1 LFILVKHRI
10 FGNDSLK
17 DKMQLDY
24 DFFKINKRLSPKRG
38 RIIIS
43 EPFLPGNYF
52 SRSTILLVEHSDKGA
67 IGFILNKPVETA
79 VKDLFKDF
87 PDFGAE
93 VYVGGPVGNESIY
106 YIHTLGDKLHGS
118 IHVKDNLYWGG
129 DFDHLKA
136 LIGAGLV
143 ELNQVRFFIG
153 YSGWSEGQLEK
164 EIIEN
169 SWLVTDAPVEAIMN
183 SDEDFWIDSVKN
195 AGGHYELWQNFPED
209 PTLN

>member
-1 LFILVKHRI
+1 
-10 FGNDSLK
+10 
-17 DKMQLDY
+17 MQLDY
-24 DFFKINKRLSPKRG
+24 DFFKINRRLTPKRG
-38 RIIIS
+38 RVIIS

-52 SRSTILLVEHSDKGA
+52 SRSTILLVECSKKGA
-67 IGFILNKPVETA
+67 MGFILNKPVETA

-87 PDFGAE
+87 PDFSAE
-93 VYVGGPVGNESIY
+93 VFVGGPVGSESIY
-106 YIHTLGDKLHGS
+106 YIHTLGEKLHGS
-118 IHVKDNLYWGG
+118 LHVKDNLFWGG
-129 DFDHLKA
+129 DFEHLKS

-164 EIIEN
+164 EVVEN
-169 SWLVTDAPVEAIMN
+169 SWLVTDVPVESIMN

-195 AGGHYELWQNFPED
+195 EGGHYELWQNFPED

>member
-1 LFILVKHRI
+1 
-10 FGNDSLK
+10 
-17 DKMQLDY
+17 MQLDY
-24 DFFKINKRLSPKRG
+24 DFFKINKRLTPKRG

-52 SRSTILLVEHSDKGA
+52 SRSTILLVECSDKGA

-118 IHVKDNLYWGG
+118 LHVKDNLYWGG
-129 DFDHLKA
+129 DFDHLKS

>member
-1 LFILVKHRI
+1 
-10 FGNDSLK
+10 
-17 DKMQLDY
+17 MQLDY